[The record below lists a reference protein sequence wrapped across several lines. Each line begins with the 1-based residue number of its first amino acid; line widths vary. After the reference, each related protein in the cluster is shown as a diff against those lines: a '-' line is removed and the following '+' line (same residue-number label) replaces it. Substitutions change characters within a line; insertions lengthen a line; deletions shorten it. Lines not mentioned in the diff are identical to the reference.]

1 MKSSLK
7 ISFRN
12 SSFQRQSHLL
22 CVCSEAFQIRYLLL
36 IFGIK
41 FCWRVSQS
49 VTHKHELWIR
59 FTLSYAMMKALHL
72 TWHSATHKRE
82 RRIWFPLIY
91 RHLMKAL
98 LRLAAVRDTKQA
110 GELRGD
116 TTIYCFEF
124 CAGFNDA
131 KRQHLSTIN
140 TNSDLSFTT
149 IQQQTYRRN
158 TSIKQDWELVFI
170 KLHFCIDPMTILLSF
185 QAVPPH
191 FTTKLRP
198 WFWVYRHNCRH
209 AADQR
214 SDWDSWKLVGRPWRY
229 QHGIWSG
236 E

>member
-1 MKSSLK
+1 MNFAIVKSFRNLEALRENTVSSTVNHIKSLWFNTIAILLLFRMKSSLK

-22 CVCSEAFQIRYLLL
+22 CVCSEAFQIRYLPL

-41 FCWRVSQS
+41 SCWRVSQS

-110 GELRGD
+110 GALRGD
-116 TTIYCFEF
+116 TVQFIASSSALVLMTQNGNIYRLLTQTATCLLRRYSSKHIAE
-124 CAGFNDA
+124 
-131 KRQHLSTIN
+131 
-140 TNSDLSFTT
+140 NS
-149 IQQQTYRRN
+149 
-158 TSIKQDWELVFI
+158 
-170 KLHFCIDPMTILLSF
+170 
-185 QAVPPH
+185 
-191 FTTKLRP
+191 
-198 WFWVYRHNCRH
+198 
-209 AADQR
+209 
-214 SDWDSWKLVGRPWRY
+214 
-229 QHGIWSG
+229 
-236 E
+236 

>member
-22 CVCSEAFQIRYLLL
+22 CVCSEAFQIRYLPL

-41 FCWRVSQS
+41 SCWRVSQS

-116 TTIYCFEF
+116 TTIYCLEF

-149 IQQQTYRRN
+149 IQQQTYRR
-158 TSIKQDWELVFI
+158 KQLMDQADDNSL
-170 KLHFCIDPMTILLSF
+170 TALLRSSK
-185 QAVPPH
+185 VPRGR
-191 FTTKLRP
+191 K
-198 WFWVYRHNCRH
+198 YM
-209 AADQR
+209 QR
-214 SDWDSWKLVGRPWRY
+214 KASRKTHSTNGVNIESRVA
-229 QHGIWSG
+229 
-236 E
+236 